1 MGDVSSRE
9 EHEARVAIRRQVLAE
24 QLAAEFSQS
33 GPITLEIG
41 CGHGHYLTAYAEAHP
56 EETCVGI
63 DIITER
69 VRKGEA
75 KVNRRA
81 LENLKFM
88 KAEALEF
95 LDALPEGTSLHRT
108 LLLFLDPWPK
118 KRHWKNRILQNPLLD
133 KLAGRT
139 APGGQVLFRT
149 DHEGYFEWAVEHLAA
164 HPDWEIDDEAEWP
177 FEAPSFFQNL
187 MENWQSVVARRV

>member
-9 EHEARVAIRRQVLAE
+9 EHEARVAIRRRVLSE
-24 QLAAEFSQS
+24 QLAAAFPLP

-56 EETCVGI
+56 GETCIGI
-63 DIITER
+63 DIISER

-75 KVNRRA
+75 KVSRRA
-81 LENLKFM
+81 LENLTFM

-95 LDALPEGTSLHRT
+95 LDALPAHTTLHRT

-133 KLAGRT
+133 KLAART
-139 APGGQVLFRT
+139 PTGGELLFRT

-164 HPDWEIDDEAEWP
+164 HPEWEIDDEADWP
-177 FEAPSFFQNL
+177 FEAPSFFQDL
-187 MENWQSVVARRV
+187 MDGWQSVIARRV